1 MKEKEGGDKK
11 DERREMSNEKN
22 RLKTVNLHALS
33 PETLIALYLPLRK
46 PCSFIIHAQIALNY
60 T

>member
-1 MKEKEGGDKK
+1 
-11 DERREMSNEKN
+11 MSNEN

-33 PETLIALYLPLRK
+33 SETLIVLYLPLRI
-46 PCSFIIHAQIALNY
+46 PRSFIIHAQIALNY